1 MENEQIKRRYDQLFQ
16 ERRGNFDQD
25 ADLIERYIAPIRG
38 GKFFQD
44 QSTEYETQFRRPEIY
59 DSTARKS
66 AGILKA
72 STQGALLPS
81 GVKFFDLLF
90 REDDRNDDKEAKE
103 WLEDCGLRMF
113 LAMEDSRFQLS
124 GEESIADIVDF
135 GNTVMIVE
143 ERMKNGAYE
152 GLFYDTIDMR
162 GIYFDE
168 DWDNSIHTLYRRLQW
183 TPLQIASKFPEDQLP
198 DAVREKLGSETEISN
213 RMDVIF
219 CVYPRT
225 NPDGTPLETPDG
237 IVDASKRPWGGK
249 YVLHEDSSLIGE
261 EMGYY
266 EMPAFIARW
275 GKTSG
280 SKYGWGPGNI
290 ALPDVLTINNMV
302 RDELAY
308 VEKIIDPP
316 SLVSERNIF
325 SDLDLTAG
333 GVTVVQDIDGVQSYP
348 VGDGYGQARM
358 SMEDL
363 RNRIEDHYY
372 VNELQL
378 KESPAMTATEAA
390 MRREE
395 ILKMFGPMRGRFE
408 TELLSEVLQ
417 RTFNIMYRNG
427 QFKEVPESLANVGP
441 ELDIKY
447 TGPAARA
454 QRSESIAALERLAAF
469 VGGTAEIFPEI
480 RDNVDSDSMFTEV
493 MEALDVPA
501 KVRKSDNEIQDTR
514 EKRDQMAQEMAQ
526 AQVGQQQGAAAQ
538 AIGKGEQ
545 ELRAVE

>member
-44 QSTEYETQFRRPEIY
+44 QSNEYEVQFRRPEIY

-72 STQGALLPS
+72 SIQGALLPS
-81 GVKFFDLLF
+81 GVKWFDLLF
-90 REDDRNDDKEAKE
+90 RADDLNDDKEAKE

-124 GEESIADIVDF
+124 SEESIADIVDF
-135 GNTVMIVE
+135 GNTVMILE
-143 ERMKNGAYE
+143 ERMKDGVFE
-152 GLFYDTIDMR
+152 GLFYDAIDMR

-198 DAVREKLGSETEISN
+198 DAVREKLDGETEISQ

-219 CVYPRT
+219 CVYPRDVPE
-225 NPDGTPLETPDG
+225 PDGLVTPE
-237 IVDASKRPWGGK
+237 KRPWGGK

-316 SLVSERNIF
+316 SLVSERNVF

-333 GVTVVQDIDGVQSYP
+333 GVTLVQDIDGVQSYP

-427 QFKEVPESLANVGP
+427 QFKEVPKSLANVGP

-480 RDNVDSDSMFTEV
+480 RDNVDPDSMFTEV

-501 KVRKSDNEIQDTR
+501 KVRKSDNEIADTR
-514 EKRDQMAQEMAQ
+514 DKRDAMAKAQAEAQVAQE
-526 AQVGQQQGAAAQ
+526 QGAGMQ
-538 AIGKGEQ
+538 AVAEGEQ
-545 ELRAVE
+545 ALQAVQ